1 MSEDTTPLQT
11 LFDPLELDLAAAAC
25 CGRFGDP
32 AAETQRLVTQR
43 TLIAA
48 SSALAHELEAFAKSA
63 AAHLRGVHCTANMEP
78 EAASLARAV
87 AAWTDAVQAAAD
99 AHRDWQEDLT
109 LTDVGASRRAHA
121 LLSSYSAIGAVKPSV
136 ARTPLTPSA

>member
-11 LFDPLELDLAAAAC
+11 LFDPDELDLAAAAC

-32 AAETQRLVTQR
+32 TAETQRLVTQR

-87 AAWTDAVQAAAD
+87 AAWTDAVQSAAD
-99 AHRDWQEDLT
+99 AHRDWKDELSLT
-109 LTDVGASRRAHA
+109 RVGASRRAHDLMA
-121 LLSSYSAIGAVKPSV
+121 SLPAIGAVRPSI

>member
-1 MSEDTTPLQT
+1 MSEDTTPLPT
-11 LFDPLELDLAAAAC
+11 LFDPLQLDLAAAAC

-32 AAETQRLVTQR
+32 TAETQRLVTQR
-43 TLIAA
+43 TLVAA
-48 SSALAHELEAFAKSA
+48 SSALAHQLESFAKSA

-87 AAWTDAVQAAAD
+87 AQWTDAVQAAAD
-99 AHRDWQEDLT
+99 AHRDWQEERS
-109 LTDVGASRRAHA
+109 LTDYGASRRAHA
-121 LLSSYSAIGAVKPSV
+121 LFSTLPAIGAVKPSI